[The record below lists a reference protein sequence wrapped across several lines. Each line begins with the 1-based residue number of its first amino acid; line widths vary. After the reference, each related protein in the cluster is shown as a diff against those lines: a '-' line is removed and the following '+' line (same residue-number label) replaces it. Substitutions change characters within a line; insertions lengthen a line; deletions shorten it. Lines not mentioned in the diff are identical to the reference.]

1 MTLVANDA
9 YAWEALRRSS
19 GRMVALVV
27 GAGVLWALFAFAL
40 VRWIKNRLLR
50 EISEHVR
57 SIGQPPQQ
65 VEARV
70 PELSGVVQA
79 LNQTR
84 ERVTPASRN
93 RMPRSSR

>member
-9 YAWEALRRSS
+9 YAWEALWRSS
-19 GRMVALVV
+19 LKMVALVV

-57 SIGQPPQQ
+57 SIGQ
-65 VEARV
+65 ARRR
-70 PELSGVVQA
+70 SRSRRA
-79 LNQTR
+79 CRNC
-84 ERVTPASRN
+84 PAWCR
-93 RMPRSSR
+93 R